1 MNNKQITIKGY
12 TKTISFFKKN
22 VMINKILV
30 NAIDKNYVLINEFNE
45 SIGFNKVWDESPF
58 NLDDFLKDKSIYTI
72 EIYTKE
78 TDPLIYRKLHLKNH
92 IQKIFLI
99 IQDLN
104 YCLNIKQPA
113 KAKYM
118 FQEIYK
124 PLMIFEK
131 FKYLIDNFRVPID
144 DLKIPKQ
151 LDEKQSNDNNNFL
164 KEFLTDFC
172 ILTDNFNDKIGAKVL
187 YNKYTEY
194 YYNKTN
200 SFGNINPNK
209 FSEITMNL
217 LNKKRFNNGNFY
229 TNIKFKNI

>member
-1 MNNKQITIKGY
+1 
-12 TKTISFFKKN
+12 
-22 VMINKILV
+22 
-30 NAIDKNYVLINEFNE
+30 
-45 SIGFNKVWDESPF
+45 
-58 NLDDFLKDKSIYTI
+58 
-72 EIYTKE
+72 
-78 TDPLIYRKLHLKNH
+78 
-92 IQKIFLI
+92 
-99 IQDLN
+99 
-104 YCLNIKQPA
+104 
-113 KAKYM
+113 
-118 FQEIYK
+118 
-124 PLMIFEK
+124 MIFEK

-187 YNKYTEY
+187 YDKYTEY

-209 FSEITMNL
+209 FSDITKNL